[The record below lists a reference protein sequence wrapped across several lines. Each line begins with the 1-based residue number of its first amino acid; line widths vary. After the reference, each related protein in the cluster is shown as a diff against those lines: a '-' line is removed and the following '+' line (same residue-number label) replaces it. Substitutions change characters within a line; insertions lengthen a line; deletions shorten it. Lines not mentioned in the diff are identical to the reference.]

1 MFYTFASCRPK
12 EFGVFRVYAA
22 EELDELISYYEF
34 DLQDAAETADA
45 EHLTRLAQTLY
56 ILKTDS
62 FENVWWRVE
71 R

>member
-1 MFYTFASCRPK
+1 
-12 EFGVFRVYAA
+12 VYAA

-71 R
+71 RSAN